1 MINENEYR
9 CRVTERQFNE
19 PLAMTKEDYKDFDKS
34 ILWFVKNCFLK
45 KVMSK

>member
-9 CRVTERQFNE
+9 CRVTEREFNE
-19 PLAMTKEDYKDFDKS
+19 SLAMTKEDYKDFDKF
-34 ILWFVKNCFLK
+34 IIWFVKNRFLK